1 MGRFL
6 LILVAGAL
14 ALSGC
19 AAAGS
24 SVMEESEGQESASE
38 GDQTTAAS
46 VLELEIGTC
55 VNDAN
60 IPLRADL
67 TDVPVVACTQPHDS
81 ELYAI
86 VSVDDGAYPGADLL
100 IEQGQSKCQAS
111 FADFVGIDFRSSL
124 LDFHFYYPTPSS
136 WAQGDRTIYCMVFDP
151 GLKIAGTLQ
160 DAKR

>member
-1 MGRFL
+1 MGRFSL
-6 LILVAGAL
+6 LLVAGAL
-14 ALSGC
+14 ALGGC
-19 AAAGS
+19 AAVGFGIA
-24 SVMEESEGQESASE
+24 EESASE
-38 GDQTTAAS
+38 ADQTTEAS

-67 TDVPVVACTQPHDS
+67 TDVPAVACTEPHDS

-86 VSVDDGAYPGADLL
+86 VSVDGGAYPGADLL
-100 IEQGQSKCQAS
+100 IEQGQTKCQAS